1 MNKIKKAAFGVLI
14 AGLAFGFSA
23 FTTIKKRSVYYYY
36 QINNPYG
43 APNSP
48 SGYAYYS
55 GDRCEPGGNLCSSQW
70 DIGTNTP
77 PATDGQSLPSTGVT
91 FQSGSVINGHFE

>member
-23 FTTIKKRSVYYYY
+23 FTTIKKRNVYYYY
-36 QINNPYG
+36 QVANSYGTPSNP
-43 APNSP
+43 N
-48 SGYAYYS
+48 GYAYYS
-55 GDRCEPGGNLCSSQW
+55 GDRCEPTGNVCSSQW

-77 PATDGQSLPSTGVT
+77 PTADGAVLPLTGVT
-91 FQSGSVINGHFE
+91 FQSGSVISGHFE